1 MEMTQ
6 DKFVSRVAIYPG
18 TFDPITNGH
27 VDIIKRGI
35 RIFDEIIV
43 LIAHNS
49 DKATLFTVEE
59 RMEMIRV
66 ALSEIKGV
74 RVDSHA
80 GLLVDYLKSSGANI
94 ILRGMRALSDFE
106 YEFQMALMN
115 RRQTRE
121 IETVFLMSGFKW
133 FYTSSRIIK
142 EVVSLGGSVKALV
155 PDNVYQKLLDKFN
168 VNPRNNIK

>member
-1 MEMTQ
+1 MTQ
-6 DKFVSRVAIYPG
+6 EKFISKIAVYPG
-18 TFDPITNGH
+18 SFDPITNGH

-43 LIAHNS
+43 VVAYNPHKTS
-49 DKATLFTVEE
+49 LFTVEE
-59 RMEMIRV
+59 RMEMINDSIGDI
-66 ALSEIKGV
+66 AGV
-74 RVDSHA
+74 WVDSHS
-80 GLLVDYLKSSGANI
+80 GLLVDYLKKTGANI

-133 FYTSSRIIK
+133 FYTGSQVIK
-142 EVVSLGGSVKALV
+142 EVASIGGTVKGLV
-155 PDNVYQKLLDKFN
+155 PDNVHQKLLDKFKN
-168 VNPRNNIK
+168 GRR

>member
-1 MEMTQ
+1 MTQ
-6 DKFVSRVAIYPG
+6 EKFISKIAVYPG
-18 TFDPITNGH
+18 SFDPITNGH

-43 LIAHNS
+43 VVAYNPHKTS
-49 DKATLFTVEE
+49 LFTVEE
-59 RMEMIRV
+59 RMEMINDSIGDI
-66 ALSEIKGV
+66 AGV
-74 RVDSHA
+74 WVDSHS
-80 GLLVDYLKSSGANI
+80 GLLVDYLKKTGANI

-133 FYTSSRIIK
+133 FYTGSQVIK
-142 EVVSLGGSVKALV
+142 EVASIGGTVKGLV
-155 PDNVYQKLLDKFN
+155 PDNVHQKLLEKFKN
-168 VNPRNNIK
+168 GRR